1 MFKTLKNRIAAREKI
16 ADQLMRPFLRFSQ
29 RQAASSILLLS
40 AAIVSL
46 VWANS
51 PFSLLYYSLW
61 HTELSLSVAAF
72 SISKSLIHW
81 INDGL
86 MAFFLFTVGLE
97 IKREML
103 VGNLASFRRA
113 FLPVAAAFGGMLF
126 PALIFFLLNEGTP
139 LVRGWG
145 IPMATDI
152 AFALGA
158 LAVLGRRIPLG
169 LRVFL
174 SAFAIADDLGAALV
188 IALFYTKSI
197 YWDYLLIGLILVGG
211 LALANFLWIR
221 RTLVYAVLGLALWV
235 AVLGSGVH
243 GTVAG
248 ITVAMFIPARGKY
261 DTDRFIME
269 VGTLMNEFQC
279 EPSGCG
285 RSILLNQR
293 HLNAV
298 QAIELAAHHAETPLQ
313 RLEHSLHPWV
323 AFGVVP
329 LFALGNAGLTLSGVS
344 FPEALFSPLTLGV
357 AMGLFLGKP
366 MGIALFSY
374 LSVKTGLAVLPADVK
389 WSHIVGAGILGG
401 IGFTMSLFIMNLS
414 FTEDLLLAHSKLG
427 ILAGSLF
434 SGVLGLAFLGLT
446 ALRKKEE

>member
-1 MFKTLKNRIAAREKI
+1 
-16 ADQLMRPFLRFSQ
+16 
-29 RQAASSILLLS
+29 
-40 AAIVSL
+40 
-46 VWANS
+46 
-51 PFSLLYYSLW
+51 
-61 HTELSLSVAAF
+61 
-72 SISKSLIHW
+72 
-81 INDGL
+81 
-86 MAFFLFTVGLE
+86 
-97 IKREML
+97 
-103 VGNLASFRRA
+103 
-113 FLPVAAAFGGMLF
+113 
-126 PALIFFLLNEGTP
+126 
-139 LVRGWG
+139 
-145 IPMATDI
+145 
-152 AFALGA
+152 
-158 LAVLGRRIPLG
+158 
-169 LRVFL
+169 
-174 SAFAIADDLGAALV
+174 
-188 IALFYTKSI
+188 
-197 YWDYLLIGLILVGG
+197 
-211 LALANFLWIR
+211 
-221 RTLVYAVLGLALWV
+221 
-235 AVLGSGVH
+235 
-243 GTVAG
+243 
-248 ITVAMFIPARGKY
+248 MFIPARGKY

-357 AMGLFLGKP
+357 VMGLFLGKP